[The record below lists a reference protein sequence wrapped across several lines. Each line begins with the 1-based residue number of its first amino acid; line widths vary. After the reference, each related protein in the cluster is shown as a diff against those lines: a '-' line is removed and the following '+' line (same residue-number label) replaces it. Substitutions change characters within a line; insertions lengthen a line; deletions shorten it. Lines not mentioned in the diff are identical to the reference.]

1 MERVI
6 LKHNMGKPGFPEM
19 KDQLL
24 ILKKRL
30 VYELSNIKTEENY
43 SKLIRQ
49 CLEEQNTASALEYAK
64 KMTYE
69 YMSVDLS
76 IDIEKKIG
84 YLVTLCGD
92 LRDSFNV
99 GEIQSN
105 RIKIAP
111 LVAESELDTKVPIE
125 KLTSNIIEC
134 PIIMDD
140 DVPQILI
147 DEGEPVLMDFD
158 KSIVDDIA
166 ACPLRIL
173 NHPDVRAKLKA
184 RISHY
189 IGTKLNGKLF
199 QNPFTRNKVLG
210 AIPLGNHES
219 HVEVGNYTIAHLM
232 SGGKQLGNIHLYF
245 AVIWYLVNE
254 GQIEFLKPIKENL
267 AEHLAY
273 RLRNS
278 YTTASF
284 CGLPM
289 FVTTRVTADVALWY
303 VVNSGFFN
311 LPTNR
316 DVFRYHIF
324 NMEPMVKMLRVLK
337 YPLHKGVKEH
347 FFRTRALLKMLHK
360 LKKYNPNFQ
369 KGFHTIFKGFYQKG
383 FFVDITK
390 VSFDFWKREVCAMF
404 IPIDGQADKE
414 QIQKVRDIIPKCC
427 KYLSNE
433 EVYFLS
439 TMLDESK
446 SASDIFLDYNV
457 QIPPL
462 PKAEI
467 NWCYG
472 LKEFKNVSVEICPET
487 LRPFTKI
494 GKKGWRQLAIEAYG
508 VEDIADLFSGNRAFS
523 KFVVKYKRFPISAD
537 ELAIFFYNRFIHMGK
552 KATLPY

>member
-1 MERVI
+1 MDYSSICPFIRYGESTVYVKWTKSSELKMLSYREPSERRLSKDLSFINLTNFEAYVEKMERVI
-6 LKHNMGKPGFPEM
+6 VKHNMGRHGFPEM
-19 KDQLL
+19 KDQLVL
-24 ILKKRL
+24 LKKRL
-30 VYELSNIKTEENY
+30 VYELSNIKTEEDY

-49 CLEEQNTASALEYAK
+49 SLEEQNTASALEYAR

-69 YMSVDLS
+69 YMSVDLC

-92 LRDSFNV
+92 LSNRFDM

-111 LVAESELDTKVPIE
+111 FVAESELDTKVPID
-125 KLTSNIIEC
+125 KLTNNIIEC

-147 DEGEPVLMDFD
+147 DEGEPVLMDVD
-158 KSIVDDIA
+158 KNIVDDIA

-173 NHPDVRAKLKA
+173 NHPEVRAKLKA

-189 IGTKLNGKLF
+189 IGTKLNGKLV

-210 AIPLGNHES
+210 AIPLGSHES

-232 SGGKQLGNIHLYF
+232 SGGKQQGNIHLYF

-289 FVTTRVTADVALWY
+289 FVTTRVSSDVALWY

-347 FFRTRALLKMLHK
+347 FFRTRAMLKMLFK

-390 VSFDFWKREVCAMF
+390 VSIDFWKR
-404 IPIDGQADKE
+404 
-414 QIQKVRDIIPKCC
+414 
-427 KYLSNE
+427 
-433 EVYFLS
+433 
-439 TMLDESK
+439 
-446 SASDIFLDYNV
+446 
-457 QIPPL
+457 
-462 PKAEI
+462 
-467 NWCYG
+467 
-472 LKEFKNVSVEICPET
+472 
-487 LRPFTKI
+487 
-494 GKKGWRQLAIEAYG
+494 
-508 VEDIADLFSGNRAFS
+508 
-523 KFVVKYKRFPISAD
+523 
-537 ELAIFFYNRFIHMGK
+537 
-552 KATLPY
+552 